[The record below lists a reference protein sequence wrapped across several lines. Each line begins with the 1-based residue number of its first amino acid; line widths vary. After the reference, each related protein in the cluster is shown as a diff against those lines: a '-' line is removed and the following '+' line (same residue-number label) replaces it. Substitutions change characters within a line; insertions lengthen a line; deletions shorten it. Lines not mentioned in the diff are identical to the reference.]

1 LPIHAGNWTATGAH
15 SLYHAAIDAVADSG
29 APIDAIVWIQ
39 GEDDANAGVTANA
52 YSDGLADL
60 IARLRADLGDVP
72 VLIQRLLIPLPGM
85 DAINQGQTDYA
96 AGDAAAFIYG
106 TMPPTETLIA
116 SEHFT
121 GSGYSFLGDA
131 AARALLDTIG
141 VPPAAPLDWGLH
153 DRQRPCGPIAW
164 RSRRRRAS
172 GRRRKRLPLWR
183 ERCRSR
189 CGGVAGGIAG
199 IPFSPSIS
207 P

>member
-1 LPIHAGNWTATGAH
+1 MPNGGSDATPWEPPPLGHSCPIRSVSKSRWSTRAVGGTALLPIHAGNWTATGAH

-106 TMPPTETLIA
+106 TMPPTETLIP
-116 SEHFT
+116 SEADN
-121 GSGYSFLGDA
+121 L
-131 AARALLDTIG
+131 R
-141 VPPAAPLDWGLH
+141 PA
-153 DRQRPCGPIAW
+153 
-164 RSRRRRAS
+164 
-172 GRRRKRLPLWR
+172 
-183 ERCRSR
+183 
-189 CGGVAGGIAG
+189 
-199 IPFSPSIS
+199 
-207 P
+207 